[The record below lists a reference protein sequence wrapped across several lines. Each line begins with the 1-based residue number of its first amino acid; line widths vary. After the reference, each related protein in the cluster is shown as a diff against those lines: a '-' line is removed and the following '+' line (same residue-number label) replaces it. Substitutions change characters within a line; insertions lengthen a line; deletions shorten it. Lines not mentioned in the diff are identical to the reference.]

1 MTKLKPKKYY
11 LLNRYFKY
19 ATGEQLLHEIIISD
33 PEIAKGCIDDW
44 KKYFHDFE
52 DFTYS
57 ISLIEIIDCG
67 FITKTTYTYEQIVQ
81 DEQIELEEKKTYKA
95 GQKSFEYAHPNTSPA
110 PAPNFEL
117 IALTAQGEEL
127 KKVLS
132 RFFPNTWFY
141 YLCYA

>member
-19 ATGEQLLHEIIISD
+19 ATVEQLLHEIIISD
-33 PEIAKGCIDDW
+33 PDIAKGCIDDW

-52 DFTYS
+52 DFTYT

-67 FITKTTYTYEQIVQ
+67 FITKTTYTYEQLIK
-81 DEQIELEEKKTYKA
+81 DEQTELEEKKNKKA
-95 GQKSFEYAHPNTSPA
+95 GQKSLEYAHPA

-132 RFFPNTWFY
+132 RFFQNT
-141 YLCYA
+141 